1 MEQGGKEPGV
11 ARGERV
17 EVVRRL
23 LFEARFGVLST
34 ISTKPEGYPLG
45 SVVPFAQAARGQP
58 LLLLAALAQ
67 HTRNLRADPRACL
80 LVAAPG
86 AEDPQQ
92 APRAALI
99 GKLVEIDGPEAED
112 GRARFLQR
120 HPKAG
125 AWLALD
131 FGLWRLDVTE
141 VRFVGGFAQA
151 SWVSGSELFG
161 P

>member
-1 MEQGGKEPGV
+1 MAQGGKEAGA
-11 ARGERV
+11 ARSERV
-17 EVVRRL
+17 DAVRRL
-23 LFEARFGVLST
+23 LFEGRFGVLST

-45 SVVPFAQAARGQP
+45 SIVPFAQAARGQP
-58 LLLLAALAQ
+58 LLLLSGLAQ
-67 HTRNLRADPRACL
+67 HTKNLRADPRACL
-80 LVAAPG
+80 LVATPG

-99 GKLVEIDGPEAED
+99 GTLLEISGPDAED

-125 AWLALD
+125 AYLALD
-131 FGLWRLDVTE
+131 FALWRLEVAE

-151 SWVSGSELFG
+151 SWVSGSELWEI
-161 P
+161 

>member
-1 MEQGGKEPGV
+1 MAKDEKPPGS
-11 ARGERV
+11 ARSERV
-17 EVVRRL
+17 DAVRRL
-23 LFEARFGVLST
+23 LFEGRFGVLST
-34 ISTKPEGYPLG
+34 ISTKPEGFPLG
-45 SVVPFAQAARGQP
+45 SIVPFAQAARGEP
-58 LLLLAALAQ
+58 LLLLSALAQ
-67 HTRNLRADPRACL
+67 HTKNLRADSRACL

-99 GKLVEIDGPEAED
+99 GKAAMLGGADAED

-125 AWLALD
+125 TYLALD
-131 FGLWRLDVTE
+131 FDLWRLDVAE

-151 SWVSGSELFG
+151 SWVSGAELWES
-161 P
+161 

>member
-1 MEQGGKEPGV
+1 MAQAGNPGA
-11 ARGERV
+11 ARSERV
-17 EVVRRL
+17 EAVRRL
-23 LFEARFGVLST
+23 LFEGRFGILST

-58 LLLLAALAQ
+58 LLLLSALAQ
-67 HTRNLRADPRACL
+67 HTKNLHADPRACL
-80 LVAAPG
+80 LAMTPG

-99 GKLVEIDGPEAED
+99 GKAVEIDGAEAED

-125 AWLALD
+125 TYLALD
-131 FGLWRLDVTE
+131 FGLWRLEVTE

-151 SWVSGSELFG
+151 AWVSGAELWDA
-161 P
+161 

>member
-1 MEQGGKEPGV
+1 MAQEANPQGTP
-11 ARGERV
+11 RNERV

-23 LFEARFGVLST
+23 LFDGRFGVLST

-45 SVVPFAQAARGQP
+45 SIVPFGQAARGQP
-58 LLLLAALAQ
+58 LLLLSALAQ
-67 HTRNLRADPRACL
+67 HTKNLRADPRACL
-80 LVAAPG
+80 LVMTPG
-86 AEDPQQ
+86 ADDPQQ

-99 GKLVEIDGPEAED
+99 GRASEISGSEAED

-125 AWLALD
+125 AYLALD
-131 FGLWRLDVTE
+131 FALWRLDVDE

-151 SWVSGSELFG
+151 AWVSGSDLFA
-161 P
+161 